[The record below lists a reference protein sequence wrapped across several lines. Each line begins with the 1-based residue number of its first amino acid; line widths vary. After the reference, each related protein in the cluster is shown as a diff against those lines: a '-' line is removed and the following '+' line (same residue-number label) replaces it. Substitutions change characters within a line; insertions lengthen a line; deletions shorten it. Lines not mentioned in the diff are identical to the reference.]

1 MLTEEIVLYSASSD
15 QRHYFLAL
23 MKKLPC
29 VSRVHSSKTLYFP
42 SLSHLDSHVKEA
54 LNQQVDYLILR
65 KKNTARGQ
73 KLPFWVWPIKH
84 FLLRVKAGLLF
95 RMDLSWLTKEKSGF
109 IGVWNG
115 KKFRQAVLVIA
126 ANAMNKKVIFFE
138 TGPLPGVSAI
148 DPKGV
153 NFYSS
158 IPNDVAFYLNRRLSG
173 GIEEKKQNSE
183 FTRPGN
189 LPKHFIL
196 VPFQVVEDSNI
207 YLHSQWIRHMRQ
219 LFAVCKSVSEKLDNK
234 ITFVFKEHPACNEQY
249 DDLRAQ
255 QTEKLQFI
263 DGFTTS
269 ELIEYSDAII
279 TVNSTVGIEG
289 LIARK
294 KVFVLGDALFGIDG
308 ISFLAKSEQALFD
321 YLQNLESLELNEKA
335 IASFIDY
342 LKYDY
347 AIPQNAMKEPG
358 EAHWQAA
365 NKRLSL
371 LLNGKDAEALSLQG
385 VK

>member
-1 MLTEEIVLYSASSD
+1 MVFFAASRDQRKYFSELSQHLTMQGDIGSKVIWYKSLKRPCFFVKYPIQELWHQAQFLTIRKQNSRKGKNSPGFIWPIFTFISFIQACWLYAIYSAWL
-15 QRHYFLAL
+15 Q
-23 MKKLPC
+23 KTPC
-29 VSRVHSSKTLYFP
+29 
-42 SLSHLDSHVKEA
+42 E
-54 LNQQVDYLILR
+54 
-65 KKNTARGQ
+65 
-73 KLPFWVWPIKH
+73 
-84 FLLRVKAGLLF
+84 
-95 RMDLSWLTKEKSGF
+95 F
-109 IGVWNG
+109 IGIWNG

-126 ANAMNKKVIFFE
+126 INAMNKKAIFFE

-158 IPNDVAFYLNRRLSG
+158 IPNEVSFYLNRTLSG
-173 GIEEKKQNSE
+173 NIEKTVQKSE
-183 FTRPGN
+183 ITRPGN
-189 LPKHFIL
+189 LPNNFIL

-219 LFAVCKSVSEKLDNK
+219 LFAVCKSVSEQLDNK
-234 ITFVFKEHPACNEQY
+234 ITFAFKEHPACDEQY

-255 QTEKLQFI
+255 QTPQLQFI

-289 LIARK
+289 LLARK
-294 KVFVLGDALFGIDG
+294 KVFVLGDALFGIEG
-308 ISFLAKSEQALFD
+308 ISFLASSEKDLLD
-321 YLQNLESLELNEKA
+321 YLQNLDGLELNEKA

-342 LKYDY
+342 LTYDY

-358 EAHWQAA
+358 EPHWQAA
-365 NKRLSL
+365 NKRLL
-371 LLNGKDAEALSLQG
+371 LLLDGKVAKALNLQG
-385 VK
+385 KG